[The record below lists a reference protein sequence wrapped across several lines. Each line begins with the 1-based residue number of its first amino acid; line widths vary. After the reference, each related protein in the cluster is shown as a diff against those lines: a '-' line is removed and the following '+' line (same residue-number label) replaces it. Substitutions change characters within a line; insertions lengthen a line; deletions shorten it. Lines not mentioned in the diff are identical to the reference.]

1 MISEIPIVI
10 TKHLYLRENLN
21 NRCFNFLVLIDGSK
35 KSEKIL
41 NAAFKLKQSNDKIF
55 VLSIPVND
63 D

>member
-21 NRCFNFLVLIDGSK
+21 NRFFNFLVLIDGSK

-41 NAAFKLKQSNDKIF
+41 NAAFKLK
-55 VLSIPVND
+55 
-63 D
+63 